1 MFGVIRTTQQKPGR
15 KLRVIMADLDVNVQ
29 ELAYMSGVSEA
40 TITRIRNGRI
50 DRPRIDTAIALCEV
64 LGVHLEDV
72 FTGLY

>member
-1 MFGVIRTTQQKPGR
+1 MFASLRTVQAEPGR
-15 KLRVIMADLDVNVQ
+15 KLRVLMSDLDVRVQ
-29 ELAYMSGVSEA
+29 ELSYMSGVSEA

-50 DRPRIDTAIALCEV
+50 DRPHIDTAIALCEA